1 VSGNSAPQAADLHP
15 EADLGKAY
23 DARLIRRLWVYVRPY
38 QKYFWAALL
47 CLPLTSALSLAQ
59 PYLLKVAIDQNIAS
73 QDGYGLARTAVWYSL
88 AMVGEFS
95 LLYLQYYLTMLVA
108 QKSLAGLRRDLV
120 EHVQRLPARFFD
132 RNPVGRLVTRL
143 TTDVDAINEMFAVGG
158 LTILMDVVTLLG
170 IVGIM
175 LAIDFRLALVTLT
188 VAPILVLAINFFR
201 LRARQN
207 YRLIRD
213 RLARLNAFLQE
224 ALAGMTV
231 VQLFARERRMWGR
244 FDDLNDSYR
253 EANHASNIYEAT
265 LFSLVETMS
274 AISFA
279 LIVWYGGGQI
289 LKGALAFGT
298 LVAFIEYIQKFFV
311 PIRDFSTKY
320 AVMQSAM
327 SSAERVFQLLD
338 TPADIASP
346 SRPFVPQRVCG
357 KIEFDGVWFAYRG
370 DDYVLRDL
378 SFTVEP
384 GEKIAFVGP
393 TGSGKTTIMKLLN
406 RSYDVDRGRV
416 LVDDVDVRDWDLTAL
431 RRHIGVVLQ
440 DVFLFSGTIASNL
453 TLESPHVSNEAAI
466 RAAHTVHAD
475 LFVEKLPRRY
485 DEPVRERG
493 NNLSTGQRQLLSFA
507 RALAYEPA
515 ILVLDEATS
524 SVDTETEILIQDALL
539 KLLQGRTAIVIAHRL
554 STIEHADRILVV
566 HGGEL
571 RESGTHAELLENR
584 GVYYRLYQLQYVKGV
599 TPTLPAEAATAVT

>member
-1 VSGNSAPQAADLHP
+1 MSRTSVSPPTELHP

-23 DARLIRRLWVYVRPY
+23 DARLLRRLWLYVRPY
-38 QKYFWAALL
+38 RRYFWAALV
-47 CLPLTSALSLAQ
+47 CLPLTSAMSLAQ
-59 PYLLKVAIDQNIAS
+59 PYLLKVAIDRYIAAH
-73 QDGYGLARTAVWYSL
+73 DGAGLVRTAVLYAL
-88 AMVGEFS
+88 AMVGEFA

-143 TTDVDAINEMFAVGG
+143 TTDVDVINEMFAAGG
-158 LTILMDVVTLLG
+158 LTILMDIVTLLG

-175 LAIDFRLALVTLT
+175 LAIDFSLALVTLA
-188 VAPILVLAINFFR
+188 VAPVLLWAINFFR
-201 LRARQN
+201 LRARRN

-213 RLARLNAFLQE
+213 RLARINAFLQE

-231 VQLFARERRMWGR
+231 VQLFARERRMWR
-244 FDDLNDSYR
+244 QFDELNDAYR
-253 EANHASNIYEAT
+253 EANHASNIYEAA
-265 LFSLVETMS
+265 LFSMVETMS
-274 AISFA
+274 GISFA

-338 TPADIASP
+338 TPVDIASP
-346 SRPFVPQRVCG
+346 LRPILPRNARG
-357 KIEFDGVWFAYRG
+357 RIEFEGVWFAYRD
-370 DDYVLRDL
+370 DDYVLRDM
-378 SFTVEP
+378 SFRVEP
-384 GEKIAFVGP
+384 GENVAFVGP

-406 RSYDVDRGRV
+406 RSYEASRGRV
-416 LVDDVDVRDWDLTAL
+416 LVDGVDVREWDLTAL

-453 TLESPHVSNEAAI
+453 TLENPDVSREAAL

-475 LFVEKLPRRY
+475 HFIERLLQGY

-507 RALAYEPA
+507 RALAYEPE

-524 SVDTETEILIQDALL
+524 SVDTETEILIQDALR

-571 RESGTHAELLENR
+571 RESGTHAELLEKR
-584 GVYYRLYQLQYVKGV
+584 GVYYRLYQLQYARGSRP
-599 TPTLPAEAATAVT
+599 TPSDEAAVAAR

>member
-1 VSGNSAPQAADLHP
+1 MSGNSAPDAAELHP

-38 QKYFWAALL
+38 QKYFWAALV
-47 CLPLTSALSLAQ
+47 CLPLTSAMSLAQ
-59 PYLLKVAIDQNIAS
+59 PYLLKLAIDHNIAS
-73 QDGYGLARTAVWYSL
+73 QDGHGLARTASLYAL

-95 LLYLQYYLTMLVA
+95 LLYVQYYLTMLVA

-120 EHVQRLPARFFD
+120 EHVQRLPSRFFD

-143 TTDVDAINEMFAVGG
+143 TTDVDVINEMFAVGG

-175 LAIDFRLALVTLT
+175 LAIDFWLAIVTLT

-231 VQLFARERRMWGR
+231 VQLFVRERRMWGR
-244 FDDLNDSYR
+244 FDDLNHSYR
-253 EANHASNIYEAT
+253 EANHASNFYEAA

-289 LKGALAFGT
+289 LEGALAFGT

-338 TPADIASP
+338 TPVGIASP
-346 SRPFVPQRVCG
+346 PRPFVPQHVCG
-357 KIEFDGVWFAYRG
+357 KIEFDRVWFAYRG
-370 DDYVLRDL
+370 NDYVLRDL

-384 GEKIAFVGP
+384 GEKVAFVGP

-406 RSYDVDRGRV
+406 RSYDVERGRV

-453 TLESPHVSNEAAI
+453 TLESPYVSKDAAV

-475 LFVEKLPRRY
+475 LFVEKLPLRY

-539 KLLQGRTAIVIAHRL
+539 KLLRGRTAIVIAHRL

-584 GVYYRLYQLQYVKGV
+584 GVYYRLYQLQYAKGSK
-599 TPTLPAEAATAVT
+599 PALPSEAAATAS